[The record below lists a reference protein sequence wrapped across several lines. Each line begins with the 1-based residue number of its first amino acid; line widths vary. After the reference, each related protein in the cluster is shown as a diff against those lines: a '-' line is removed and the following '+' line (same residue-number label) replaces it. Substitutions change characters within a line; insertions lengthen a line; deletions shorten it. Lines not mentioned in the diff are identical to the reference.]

1 MWKLNF
7 KGSLAAAFI
16 LLTGMTTPAWAL
28 DWHDPEWS
36 GLGCP
41 SKLSGEWTPLT
52 DSSYTGSKIEFKS
65 KSATL
70 ISKENNSVFFIFPPN
85 SKDGQYLHLK
95 QISGDLTSFPEY
107 LKIRPHIAVQSISE
121 GKKYTLCKIK
131 VFLFESK
138 QKADQMSYL
147 RWDIYSTIDSLE
159 VPNGN

>member
-1 MWKLNF
+1 MV
-7 KGSLAAAFI
+7 LAVN
-16 LLTGMTTPAWAL
+16 TNPAWAL
-28 DWHDPEWS
+28 DWHDPEWT

-41 SKLSGEWTPLT
+41 SKLSGDWTPLT
-52 DSSYTGSKIEFKS
+52 DSPYAGSKIEFKPNGVTLSS
-65 KSATL
+65 K
-70 ISKENNSVFFIFPPN
+70 KNSSVYFTFAQNP
-85 SKDGQYLHLK
+85 KDGQYLHLK
-95 QISGDLTSFPEY
+95 QLSEDLTSFPRY

-147 RWDIYSTIDSLE
+147 SWDIYSTIDSLE